1 MDFIADEEDALDLL
15 RSHGCFGGGG
25 GGGGDVGR
33 RLLVGSFGSL
43 SAMGS

>member
-15 RSHGCFGGGG
+15 RSHGWFGGG